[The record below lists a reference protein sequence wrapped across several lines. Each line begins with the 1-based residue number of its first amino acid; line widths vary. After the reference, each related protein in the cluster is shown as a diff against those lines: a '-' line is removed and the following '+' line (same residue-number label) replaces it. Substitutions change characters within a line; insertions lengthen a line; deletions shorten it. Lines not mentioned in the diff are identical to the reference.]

1 MYAQKERDR
10 TAQRQSIDLQS
21 LRMIDF
27 FKLFPN
33 VGALV
38 VWGNPTMPASRKGC
52 SRAAP
57 GHSIDERVLLTAGH
71 CTAWAAGS
79 CTVHQILGDLQPERA
94 RPLDIA
100 HPSLPPYP
108 PPDVWKFRGL
118 DPGARH
124 WQEGADPNCARD
136 LWRWHYGCRLGSN
149 ADNKCSVKRREAR
162 DQ

>member
-1 MYAQKERDR
+1 
-10 TAQRQSIDLQS
+10 
-21 LRMIDF
+21 
-27 FKLFPN
+27 
-33 VGALV
+33 
-38 VWGNPTMPASRKGC
+38 MPVC
-52 SRAAP
+52 LP
-57 GHSIDERVLLTAGH
+57 GPSIDERVLLTAGH
-71 CTAWAAGS
+71 CIAWAAGS

-100 HPSLPPYP
+100 HPSLPPCP
-108 PPDVWKFRGL
+108 PPDVCRFRGL

-136 LWRWHYGCRLGSN
+136 LWRWHHGCRLGSN

>member
-1 MYAQKERDR
+1 VRV
-10 TAQRQSIDLQS
+10 
-21 LRMIDF
+21 RMIDF

-38 VWGNPTMPASRKGC
+38 VSGNPTMPASRKGC

-71 CTAWAAGS
+71 CIAWAAGGLTPFKKFS
-79 CTVHQILGDLQPERA
+79 VTFQPERA

-100 HPSLPPYP
+100 HPSLPPCP
-108 PPDVWKFRGL
+108 PPDVCKFRGRIREP
-118 DPGARH
+118 DTGKRR
-124 WQEGADPNCARD
+124 ADPNCARD
-136 LWRWHYGCRLGSN
+136 LWRWHHGCRLGSN

-162 DQ
+162 E